1 MLRDCPSRVASIGA
15 EVRDRAES
23 IRGLAARARLFELAD
38 NDEAIAALL
47 KAKLR
52 DPADRRTAQV
62 FEAELSL
69 RVALASRA
77 MVEQSD
83 FVIAILGRHD
93 VRARWRH
100 GHVLGS
106 SRGRLRTRA
115 HPAPR
120 APHRDGPKSLACAC
134 VDELAERGRERPLVG
149 VLGRRACGDSEQ
161 RGQPGSRAMHAFPR
175 VRSIVHQGRP
185 RHQSRAC
192 TKADRGR
199 LHAASGPKRRK
210 IALAKRPGECMRNHS
225 GWRAVAIVFVVGF
238 VNGCAESPNEAA
250 GPSPNAPAANV
261 QAAPVMTVNQLMRGI
276 LFPLGNAV
284 FFAQADDPEAL
295 PRDAQPSASPN
306 PLTGLF
312 GGWQAVENSA
322 LALAESADL
331 LLIAG
336 RTCSNGEVVD
346 VEQADWIRFVDDFRR
361 DSVAAYEA
369 ALTKDQDAM
378 VDASGALSE
387 ACLAC
392 HRVYRREPTPGDATE
407 RCISGSPVAPR

>member
-1 MLRDCPSRVASIGA
+1 
-15 EVRDRAES
+15 
-23 IRGLAARARLFELAD
+23 
-38 NDEAIAALL
+38 
-47 KAKLR
+47 
-52 DPADRRTAQV
+52 
-62 FEAELSL
+62 
-69 RVALASRA
+69 
-77 MVEQSD
+77 
-83 FVIAILGRHD
+83 
-93 VRARWRH
+93 
-100 GHVLGS
+100 
-106 SRGRLRTRA
+106 
-115 HPAPR
+115 
-120 APHRDGPKSLACAC
+120 
-134 VDELAERGRERPLVG
+134 
-149 VLGRRACGDSEQ
+149 
-161 RGQPGSRAMHAFPR
+161 
-175 VRSIVHQGRP
+175 
-185 RHQSRAC
+185 
-192 TKADRGR
+192 
-199 LHAASGPKRRK
+199 
-210 IALAKRPGECMRNHS
+210 MRNHS
-225 GWRAVAIVFVVGF
+225 GWPAVAIVFVVGF